1 MLLFCFCLKRRVGP
15 TGQVTRVPSTRGAQN
30 TSDSPFRNVQR
41 FVSTTINFEI
51 NARGRDVYSTLF
63 MRVCIYRVYR
73 CLCYIAIRVQK
84 LSRRVFSTHTGG
96 GLYVINRHDV
106 VLLKRE
112 VENKKKNN
120 NFAHYYADAY
130 HTAIPAISHSNA
142 IDIIVYRRVVYD
154 VIRLYD
160 DITYHWARAFA
171 SFDTTTCS
179 ARSTFYTCAT
189 TLVTVDSRVFGTRRK
204 IYDATTRRLPR
215 ATPRDGVF
223 YRFSNGNG
231 RVANRSIRAISS
243 NVVYSFGTGFLLR
256 FAEPREFD
264 FKRVPR
270 GNTLRGRR
278 SDGFLERSRRIRIN
292 AVAQS
297 PTITTRCNN
306 NTLDRERREKKKAR
320 GNERA

>member
-120 NFAHYYADAY
+120 NFA
-130 HTAIPAISHSNA
+130 TLLCG
-142 IDIIVYRRVVYD
+142 RVPHGD
-154 VIRLYD
+154 SCD
-160 DITYHWARAFA
+160 FAFER
-171 SFDTTTCS
+171 D
-179 ARSTFYTCAT
+179 RQH
-189 TLVTVDSRVFGTRRK
+189 
-204 IYDATTRRLPR
+204 RLPSCGLR
-215 ATPRDGVF
+215 RNTI
-223 YRFSNGNG
+223 
-231 RVANRSIRAISS
+231 IR
-243 NVVYSFGTGFLLR
+243 
-256 FAEPREFD
+256 
-264 FKRVPR
+264 
-270 GNTLRGRR
+270 
-278 SDGFLERSRRIRIN
+278 
-292 AVAQS
+292 
-297 PTITTRCNN
+297 
-306 NTLDRERREKKKAR
+306 
-320 GNERA
+320 